1 MGRLVKL
8 VGSGIGLATE
18 AYVSRKQA
26 PSSSASASASGSR
39 STADAPP
46 DYSSSSRGMTDGASE
61 WGSSSANA
69 PTEYGYID
77 LPVDRA
83 DELIAKGQ
91 AVPIDQKEGHNDAED
106 SGLDESTAESDEAV
120 WALDDAV
127 EEIADSEVPIEDNER
142 QVDVDELVRSFVTE
156 HPPPPYTAASTVTH
170 RLPCPVIIP
179 QRRPKTKSRG
189 FIRAYAPLLLDCGI
203 DQATFMHFLKSFHQ
217 ASKVSA

>member
-26 PSSSASASASGSR
+26 PSSSASASGSR

-61 WGSSSANA
+61 WASSSANA

-106 SGLDESTAESDEAV
+106 SGLDENTAENDEAD
-120 WALDDAV
+120 WTLDDAV
-127 EEIADSEVPIEDNER
+127 EEIAESEVPIEDNER
-142 QVDVDELVRSFVTE
+142 QVDVDELVRSFVAE
-156 HPPPPYTAASTVTH
+156 HPPPAYTAASTVTH
-170 RLPCPVIIP
+170 PLPCPVVIP

-203 DQATFMHFLKSFHQ
+203 DQATFMQFLKSFHQ